1 MDLSVVCV
9 ISTNIDAAYVK
20 FRRRASRGHNVLTWS
35 EAVVVTVGRDARIL
49 PIVTDTLSFSL
60 SLSSAVLY

>member
-1 MDLSVVCV
+1 M
-9 ISTNIDAAYVK
+9 
-20 FRRRASRGHNVLTWS
+20 LTWS